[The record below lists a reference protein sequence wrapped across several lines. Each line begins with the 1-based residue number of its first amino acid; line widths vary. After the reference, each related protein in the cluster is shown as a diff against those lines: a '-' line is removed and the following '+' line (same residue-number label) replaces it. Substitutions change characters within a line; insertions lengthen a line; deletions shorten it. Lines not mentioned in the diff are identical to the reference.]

1 MVRIKS
7 KTNHND
13 IMNSIFFNFL
23 KPYLNYIDE
32 GKIYREPFNW
42 LYSILAVLNL
52 IFPLYVLY
60 LAIDNNIFDAGA
72 KFIIVFLLIWI
83 VIAFA
88 GWIGFQI
95 WWDRKNRVT
104 DISSDKDEF
113 VATPV
118 FSHFI
123 QTSGEWLGTWI
134 AIVGFGTAVLTTI
147 FLGDEARFF
156 VNATGIGF
164 LGTGFIAIFL
174 MPIYGFLIII
184 ASRFLSELFRAIA
197 AIANN
202 TKK

>member
-1 MVRIKS
+1 
-7 KTNHND
+7 
-13 IMNSIFFNFL
+13 MNSIFFNFL

-95 WWDRKNRVT
+95 WWDRKNRVAS
-104 DISSDKDEF
+104 ISSDKDEF

>member
-1 MVRIKS
+1 MKD
-7 KTNHND
+7 K
-13 IMNSIFFNFL
+13 FFDFI

-42 LYSILAVLNL
+42 LYLILAVLNL
-52 IFPLYVLY
+52 IFPLYVFY

-72 KFIIVFLLIWI
+72 KFVIVFLLIWI
-83 VIAFA
+83 VILIA

-95 WWDRKNRVT
+95 WWDRRTQVSA
-104 DISSDKDEF
+104 ISADKDDF
-113 VATPV
+113 LATPA

-123 QTSGEWLGTWI
+123 QTSGEWIGTWI
-134 AIVGFGTAVLTTI
+134 AFVGFGTALITTL

-156 VNATGIGF
+156 TNAAGIGF
-164 LGTGFIAIFL
+164 LGTGFLSIIL
-174 MPIYGFLIII
+174 MPVYGFLTII
-184 ASRFLSELFRAIA
+184 ASRFLAEQFKAIA